1 MACQTFVVFL
11 IICPV
16 ILYIS
21 NESQFLNVSILSFQ
35 EIEEARQQHTKAV
48 KKNIEKRKKISK
60 ALSKRTK
67 KGQPVMAN
75 QIKFMLDK
83 IKTKS

>member
-1 MACQTFVVFL
+1 MTV
-11 IICPV
+11 
-16 ILYIS
+16 
-21 NESQFLNVSILSFQ
+21 LSFQ
-35 EIEEARQQHTKAV
+35 EIEEAKQKHYETV
-48 KKNIEKRKKISK
+48 MKNIEKRKKTSK

-83 IKTKS
+83 IKTKN